1 MKKNKRIGL
10 IAVILVIIGIIFII
24 SKIINSKSSDEQK
37 LAKIYEDLKSSQSY
51 YFQMERNSNNKI
63 IMAQK
68 GDKTIIDQYSK
79 EGEDSVQSHTTTL
92 IKDNNTYL
100 ILHDRKEYYVYEEN
114 NVDQTILLDG
124 IKEIMDKDFSRGN
137 EKVRGKKYNYE
148 EYNGSSIFMISN
160 TLNID
165 ENEVKTRFYFDKK
178 DNLVYIKTINGED
191 TELLKIN
198 ITQDVDDSIFEIPS
212 DYAEN

>member
-1 MKKNKRIGL
+1 MKKNKGINL
-10 IAVILVIIGIIFII
+10 ILVILVIIGIIFVI
-24 SKIINSKSSDEQK
+24 SKIINNKSSDDQK
-37 LAKIYEDLKSSQSY
+37 LAKIYENLKGSQSY
-51 YFQMERNSNNKI
+51 CFQMERNNNNKI

-79 EGEDSVQSHTTTL
+79 EGENTTQSHTTTL

-198 ITQDVDDSIFEIPS
+198 ITRDVDDSIFEIPS

>member
-1 MKKNKRIGL
+1 MKKNKGINL
-10 IAVILVIIGIIFII
+10 ILVILVIIGIIFVI

-37 LAKIYEDLKSSQSY
+37 LAKIYEDLNSSQSY

-68 GDKTIIDQYSK
+68 GDKTVIDQYSK
-79 EGEDSVQSHTTTL
+79 EEENSTQSHTTTL

-198 ITQDVDDSIFEIPS
+198 ITQDVDDSIFDIPS

>member
-100 ILHDRKEYYVYEEN
+100 ILHDRKEYHVYEEN
-114 NVDQTILLDG
+114 NVDQTILVDG

-198 ITQDVDDSIFEIPS
+198 ITQDVDDSIFDIPS

>member
-1 MKKNKRIGL
+1 MKKNKGINL
-10 IAVILVIIGIIFII
+10 ILVILVIIGIIFVI
-24 SKIINSKSSDEQK
+24 SKIINNKSSDEQK
-37 LAKIYEDLKSSQSY
+37 LVKIYENLKGIQSY
-51 YFQMERNSNNKI
+51 CFQMERNNNNKI

-79 EGEDSVQSHTTTL
+79 EGENSTQSHTTTL

-124 IKEIMDKDFSRGN
+124 IKEIMNKDFSIGN

-198 ITQDVDDSIFEIPS
+198 ITQDVDDSIFDIPS

>member
-1 MKKNKRIGL
+1 MKKNKRISL

-51 YFQMERNSNNKI
+51 YFQMEINSNNKI

-114 NVDQTILLDG
+114 NVDQTILIDG
-124 IKEIMDKDFSRGN
+124 IKEIMSKDFTRGN
-137 EKVRGKKYNYE
+137 EKVRGKKYDYE
-148 EYNGSSIFMISN
+148 EYNGSSMFMVSN

-165 ENEVKTRFYFDKK
+165 ENEVKTRFYFDKN
-178 DNLVYIKTINGED
+178 DNLVYIKTINGD
-191 TELLKIN
+191 DNELLKISL
-198 ITQDVDDSIFEIPS
+198 TKDVDDAMFEIPS

>member
-1 MKKNKRIGL
+1 MKKNKGINL
-10 IAVILVIIGIIFII
+10 ILVILVIIGIIFVI

-37 LAKIYEDLKSSQSY
+37 LAKIYEDLNSSKSY

-68 GDKTIIDQYSK
+68 GGKTVIDQYSK
-79 EGEDSVQSHTTTL
+79 EGENSTQSHTTTL

-124 IKEIMDKDFSRGN
+124 IKEIMNKDFSRGN

-198 ITQDVDDSIFEIPS
+198 ITQDVDDSIFDIPS

>member
-1 MKKNKRIGL
+1 MKKNKGINL
-10 IAVILVIIGIIFII
+10 ILVILVIIGIIFVI
-24 SKIINSKSSDEQK
+24 SKIINRKSSDEQK
-37 LAKIYEDLKSSQSY
+37 LAKIYEDLNSSQSY

-79 EGEDSVQSHTTTL
+79 EGENSTQSHTTTL

-124 IKEIMDKDFSRGN
+124 IKEIMNKDFSRGN

-198 ITQDVDDSIFEIPS
+198 ITQDVDDSIFDIPS

>member
-37 LAKIYEDLKSSQSY
+37 LAKIYENLKGSQSY
-51 YFQMERNSNNKI
+51 CFQMERNNNNKI

-79 EGEDSVQSHTTTL
+79 EGENSTQSHTTTL

>member
-1 MKKNKRIGL
+1 MKKNKRISL

-114 NVDQTILLDG
+114 NVDQTILIDG
-124 IKEIMDKDFSRGN
+124 IKEIMSKDFTRGN
-137 EKVRGKKYNYE
+137 EKVRGKKYDYE
-148 EYNGSSIFMISN
+148 EYNGSSMFMVSN
-160 TLNID
+160 TLN
-165 ENEVKTRFYFDKK
+165 FDKN
-178 DNLVYIKTINGED
+178 DNLVYIKTINGD
-191 TELLKIN
+191 DNELLKISL
-198 ITQDVDDSIFEIPS
+198 TKDVDDAMFEIPS

>member
-1 MKKNKRIGL
+1 MKKNKGINL
-10 IAVILVIIGIIFII
+10 ILVILVIIGIIFVI
-24 SKIINSKSSDEQK
+24 SKIINNKSSDEQK
-37 LAKIYEDLKSSQSY
+37 LAKIYENLKGSQSY
-51 YFQMERNSNNKI
+51 CFQMERNNNNKI

-79 EGEDSVQSHTTTL
+79 EGENSTQSHTTTL

>member
-1 MKKNKRIGL
+1 MKKNKGINL
-10 IAVILVIIGIIFII
+10 ILVILVIIGIIFVI

-37 LAKIYEDLKSSQSY
+37 LAKIYEDLNSSQSY

-68 GDKTIIDQYSK
+68 GDKTVIDQYSK
-79 EGEDSVQSHTTTL
+79 EGENSTQSHTTTL

-124 IKEIMDKDFSRGN
+124 IKEIMNKDFSRGN

-198 ITQDVDDSIFEIPS
+198 ITQDVDDSIFDIPS

>member
-1 MKKNKRIGL
+1 MKKNKGINL
-10 IAVILVIIGIIFII
+10 ILVILVIIGIIFVI
-24 SKIINSKSSDEQK
+24 SKIINNKSSDEQK
-37 LAKIYEDLKSSQSY
+37 LAKIYENLKGSQSY
-51 YFQMERNSNNKI
+51 YFQMERNNNNKI

-79 EGEDSVQSHTTTL
+79 EGENSTQSHTTTL

-198 ITQDVDDSIFEIPS
+198 ITQDVDDSIFDIPS

>member
-1 MKKNKRIGL
+1 MKKNKGINL
-10 IAVILVIIGIIFII
+10 ILVILVIIGIIFVI

-37 LAKIYEDLKSSQSY
+37 LAKIYEDLNSSQSY

-79 EGEDSVQSHTTTL
+79 EGENSTQSHTTTL

-124 IKEIMDKDFSRGN
+124 IKEIMNKDFSRGN

-198 ITQDVDDSIFEIPS
+198 ITQDVDDSIFDIPS

>member
-1 MKKNKRIGL
+1 MKKNKGINL
-10 IAVILVIIGIIFII
+10 ILVILVIIGIIFVI
-24 SKIINSKSSDEQK
+24 SKIINNKSSDDQK
-37 LAKIYEDLKSSQSY
+37 LAKIYENLKGSQSY
-51 YFQMERNSNNKI
+51 CFQMERNNNNKI

-79 EGEDSVQSHTTTL
+79 EGENSTQSHTTTL

-198 ITQDVDDSIFEIPS
+198 ITRDVDDSIFEIPS

>member
-79 EGEDSVQSHTTTL
+79 EGENSTQSHTTTL

>member
-1 MKKNKRIGL
+1 MKKNKGINL
-10 IAVILVIIGIIFII
+10 ILVILVIIGIIFVI

-37 LAKIYEDLKSSQSY
+37 LAKIYEDLNSSKSY

-68 GDKTIIDQYSK
+68 GDKTVIDQYSK
-79 EGEDSVQSHTTTL
+79 EGENSTQTHTTTL

-124 IKEIMDKDFSRGN
+124 IKEIMNKDFSRGN

-198 ITQDVDDSIFEIPS
+198 ITQDVDDSIFDIPS

>member
-1 MKKNKRIGL
+1 MKKNKGINL
-10 IAVILVIIGIIFII
+10 ILVILVIIGIIFVI
-24 SKIINSKSSDEQK
+24 SKIINNKSSDDQK
-37 LAKIYEDLKSSQSY
+37 LAKIYENLKGSQSY
-51 YFQMERNSNNKI
+51 CFQMERNNNNKI

-79 EGEDSVQSHTTTL
+79 EGENSTQSHTTTL

-198 ITQDVDDSIFEIPS
+198 ITQDVDDSIFDIPS

>member
-1 MKKNKRIGL
+1 MKKNKGINL
-10 IAVILVIIGIIFII
+10 ILVILVIIGIIFVI

-37 LAKIYEDLKSSQSY
+37 LAKIYEDLNSSQSY

-68 GDKTIIDQYSK
+68 GDKTVIDQYSK
-79 EGEDSVQSHTTTL
+79 EGENSTQSHTTTL

-124 IKEIMDKDFSRGN
+124 IKEIMNKDFSRGN

-160 TLNID
+160 TLNIE

-198 ITQDVDDSIFEIPS
+198 ITQDVDDSIFDIPS

>member
-1 MKKNKRIGL
+1 MKKNKGINL
-10 IAVILVIIGIIFII
+10 ILVILVIIGIIFVI
-24 SKIINSKSSDEQK
+24 SKIINNKSSDEQK
-37 LAKIYEDLKSSQSY
+37 LAKIYENLKGSQSY
-51 YFQMERNSNNKI
+51 CFQMERNNNNKI

-68 GDKTIIDQYSK
+68 GDKTVIDQYSK
-79 EGEDSVQSHTTTL
+79 EGENSTQSHTTTL

>member
-1 MKKNKRIGL
+1 MKKNKGINL
-10 IAVILVIIGIIFII
+10 ILVILVIIGIIFVI
-24 SKIINSKSSDEQK
+24 SKIINNKSSDEQK
-37 LAKIYEDLKSSQSY
+37 LAKIYENLKGSQSY
-51 YFQMERNSNNKI
+51 CFQMERNNNNKI

-79 EGEDSVQSHTTTL
+79 EGENSTQSHTTTL

-198 ITQDVDDSIFEIPS
+198 ITQDVDDSIFDIPS

>member
-1 MKKNKRIGL
+1 MKKKKGINL
-10 IAVILVIIGIIFII
+10 ILVILVIIGIIFVI

-37 LAKIYEDLKSSQSY
+37 LAKIYENLKGSQSY
-51 YFQMERNSNNKI
+51 CFQMERNNNNKI

-79 EGEDSVQSHTTTL
+79 EGENSTQSHTTTL

-198 ITQDVDDSIFEIPS
+198 ITQDVDDSIFDIPS

>member
-1 MKKNKRIGL
+1 MKKNKGINL
-10 IAVILVIIGIIFII
+10 ILVILVIIGIIFVI
-24 SKIINSKSSDEQK
+24 SKIINNKSSDEQK
-37 LAKIYEDLKSSQSY
+37 LAKIYENLKGSQSY
-51 YFQMERNSNNKI
+51 CFQMERNNNNKI

-79 EGEDSVQSHTTTL
+79 EGENSTQSHTTTL

-124 IKEIMDKDFSRGN
+124 IKEIMNKDFSRGN

-198 ITQDVDDSIFEIPS
+198 ITQDVDDSIFDIPS

>member
-114 NVDQTILLDG
+114 NVDQTILVDG

-198 ITQDVDDSIFEIPS
+198 ITQDVDDSIFDIPS

>member
-1 MKKNKRIGL
+1 MKKNKRISL

-114 NVDQTILLDG
+114 NVDQTILIDG
-124 IKEIMDKDFSRGN
+124 IKEIMSKDFTRGN
-137 EKVRGKKYNYE
+137 EKVRGKKYDYE
-148 EYNGSSIFMISN
+148 EYNGSSMFMVSN

-165 ENEVKTRFYFDKK
+165 ENEVKTRFYFDKN
-178 DNLVYIKTINGED
+178 DNLVYIKTINGD
-191 TELLKIN
+191 DNELLKISL
-198 ITQDVDDSIFEIPS
+198 TKDVDDAMFEIPS

>member
-1 MKKNKRIGL
+1 MKKNKRISL
-10 IAVILVIIGIIFII
+10 IAVILVIIGIIFVI
-24 SKIINSKSSDEQK
+24 SKIINNKSSDEQK
-37 LAKIYEDLKSSQSY
+37 LAKIYENLKGSQSY
-51 YFQMERNSNNKI
+51 CFQMERNSNNKI

-79 EGEDSVQSHTTTL
+79 EEDTEQSHTTTL

-114 NVDQTILLDG
+114 NVDQTILIDG
-124 IKEIMDKDFSRGN
+124 IKEIMSKDFTRGN
-137 EKVRGKKYNYE
+137 EKVRGKKYDYE
-148 EYNGSSIFMISN
+148 EYNGSSMFMVSN

-165 ENEVKTRFYFDKK
+165 ENEVKTRFYFDKN
-178 DNLVYIKTINGED
+178 DNLVYIKTINGD
-191 TELLKIN
+191 DNELLKISL
-198 ITQDVDDSIFEIPS
+198 TKDVDDAMFEIPS

>member
-1 MKKNKRIGL
+1 MKKNKGINL
-10 IAVILVIIGIIFII
+10 ILVILVIIGIIFVI

-37 LAKIYEDLKSSQSY
+37 LAKIYEDLNSSQSY

-68 GDKTIIDQYSK
+68 GDKTVIDQYSK
-79 EGEDSVQSHTTTL
+79 EGENSTQTHTTTL

-124 IKEIMDKDFSRGN
+124 IKEIMNKDFSRGN

-198 ITQDVDDSIFEIPS
+198 ITQDVDDSIFDIPS

>member
-1 MKKNKRIGL
+1 MKKNKGINL
-10 IAVILVIIGIIFII
+10 ILVILVIIGIIFVI

-37 LAKIYEDLKSSQSY
+37 LAKIYEDLNSSKSY

-79 EGEDSVQSHTTTL
+79 EGENSTQSHTTTL

-198 ITQDVDDSIFEIPS
+198 ITQDVDDSIFDIPS

>member
-1 MKKNKRIGL
+1 MKKNKGINL
-10 IAVILVIIGIIFII
+10 ILVILVIIGIIFVI
-24 SKIINSKSSDEQK
+24 SKIINNKSSDEQK
-37 LAKIYEDLKSSQSY
+37 LAKIYENLKGSQSY
-51 YFQMERNSNNKI
+51 CFQMERNNNNKI

-79 EGEDSVQSHTTTL
+79 EGENSTQSHTTTL

-124 IKEIMDKDFSRGN
+124 IKEIMNKDFSIGN

-198 ITQDVDDSIFEIPS
+198 ITQDVDDSIFDIPS

>member
-1 MKKNKRIGL
+1 MKKNKGINL
-10 IAVILVIIGIIFII
+10 ILVILVIIGIIFVI
-24 SKIINSKSSDEQK
+24 SKIINNKSSDEQK
-37 LAKIYEDLKSSQSY
+37 LAKIYENLKGSQSY
-51 YFQMERNSNNKI
+51 CFQMERNNNNKI

-79 EGEDSVQSHTTTL
+79 EGENSTQSHTTTL

-165 ENEVKTRFYFDKK
+165 ENEVKTRFYFD
-178 DNLVYIKTINGED
+178 
-191 TELLKIN
+191 
-198 ITQDVDDSIFEIPS
+198 
-212 DYAEN
+212 

>member
-1 MKKNKRIGL
+1 MKKNKGINL
-10 IAVILVIIGIIFII
+10 ILVILVIIGIIFVI

-37 LAKIYEDLKSSQSY
+37 LAKIYEDLNSSKSY

-79 EGEDSVQSHTTTL
+79 EGENSTQTHTTTL

-124 IKEIMDKDFSRGN
+124 IKEIMNKDFSRGN

-198 ITQDVDDSIFEIPS
+198 ITQDVDDSIFDIPS

>member
-1 MKKNKRIGL
+1 MKKNKGINL
-10 IAVILVIIGIIFII
+10 ILVILVIIGIIFVI

-37 LAKIYEDLKSSQSY
+37 LAKIYEDLNSSKSY

-68 GDKTIIDQYSK
+68 GGKTVIDQYSK
-79 EGEDSVQSHTTTL
+79 EGENSTQTHTTTL

-124 IKEIMDKDFSRGN
+124 IKEIMNKDFSRGN

-198 ITQDVDDSIFEIPS
+198 ITQDVDDSIFDIPS

>member
-1 MKKNKRIGL
+1 MKKNKGINL
-10 IAVILVIIGIIFII
+10 ILVILVIIGIIFVI

-37 LAKIYEDLKSSQSY
+37 LAKIYEDLNSSQSY

-68 GDKTIIDQYSK
+68 GDKTVIDQYSK
-79 EGEDSVQSHTTTL
+79 EGENSTQSHTTTL

-124 IKEIMDKDFSRGN
+124 IKEIMNKDFSRGN

-178 DNLVYIKTINGED
+178 DNLAYIKTINGED

-198 ITQDVDDSIFEIPS
+198 ITQDVDDSIFDIPS

>member
-1 MKKNKRIGL
+1 MKKNKGINL
-10 IAVILVIIGIIFII
+10 ILVILVIIGIIFVI
-24 SKIINSKSSDEQK
+24 SKIINSKSSDKQK
-37 LAKIYEDLKSSQSY
+37 LAKIYEDLNSSQSY

-68 GDKTIIDQYSK
+68 GDKTVIDQYSK
-79 EGEDSVQSHTTTL
+79 EGENSTQTHTTTL

-124 IKEIMDKDFSRGN
+124 IKEIMNKDFSIGN

-198 ITQDVDDSIFEIPS
+198 ITQDVDDSIFDIPS

>member
-1 MKKNKRIGL
+1 MKKNKGINL
-10 IAVILVIIGIIFII
+10 ILVILVIIGIIFVI
-24 SKIINSKSSDEQK
+24 SKIINNKSSDEQK
-37 LAKIYEDLKSSQSY
+37 LVKIYENLKGIQSY
-51 YFQMERNSNNKI
+51 CFQMERNNNNKI

-79 EGEDSVQSHTTTL
+79 EGENSTQSHTTTL

-124 IKEIMDKDFSRGN
+124 IKEIMNKDFSRGN

-198 ITQDVDDSIFEIPS
+198 ITQDVDDSIFDIPS

>member
-198 ITQDVDDSIFEIPS
+198 ITQDVDDSIFDIPS